1 MEFQTGGFLPETPPD
16 AGGEFA
22 APRSGFLV
30 KVFFA
35 DFFSRNCFF
44 WIFCS
49 IMAGMM
55 DKQSAILMVFLALI
69 AGVTTVVILGL
80 SFT

>member
-1 MEFQTGGFLPETPPD
+1 
-16 AGGEFA
+16 
-22 APRSGFLV
+22 
-30 KVFFA
+30 
-35 DFFSRNCFF
+35 
-44 WIFCS
+44 
-49 IMAGMM
+49 M